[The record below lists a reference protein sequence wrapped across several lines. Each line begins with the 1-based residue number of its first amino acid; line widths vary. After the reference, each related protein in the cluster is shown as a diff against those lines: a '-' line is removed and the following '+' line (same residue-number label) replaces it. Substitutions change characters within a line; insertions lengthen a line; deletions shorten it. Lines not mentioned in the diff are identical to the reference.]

1 MTPAVYG
8 ARPQIAALAVAACL
22 ILLASPVGQA
32 VGYVS
37 QSNVAEL
44 PPSPAF
50 NIRWRPGTSDGDRQ
64 GFEAELGLTA
74 LGPVERDPSHRTWS
88 YSLRSPTPDRVR
100 ALLEHRAVE
109 DTSGI
114 DPNRLEIS
122 Q

>member
-1 MTPAVYG
+1 
-8 ARPQIAALAVAACL
+8 
-22 ILLASPVGQA
+22 PVGQA

-37 QSNVAEL
+37 QSTVGDL
-44 PPSPAF
+44 PASPAF
-50 NIRWRPGTSDGDRQ
+50 NIRWRPDVSDGDRQ
-64 GFEAELGLTA
+64 GFEAELGLIA
-74 LGPVERDPSHRTWS
+74 RGPVERDPSHRTWS

-114 DPNRLEIS
+114 DAARLEIP

>member
-1 MTPAVYG
+1 M
-8 ARPQIAALAVAACL
+8 
-22 ILLASPVGQA
+22 GQA

-37 QSNVAEL
+37 QSNVGEL
-44 PPSPAF
+44 PASPAF
-50 NIRWRPGTSDGDRQ
+50 NIRWRTGTSDGDRH

-74 LGPVERDPSHRTWS
+74 LGPVDRDPSHRTWS